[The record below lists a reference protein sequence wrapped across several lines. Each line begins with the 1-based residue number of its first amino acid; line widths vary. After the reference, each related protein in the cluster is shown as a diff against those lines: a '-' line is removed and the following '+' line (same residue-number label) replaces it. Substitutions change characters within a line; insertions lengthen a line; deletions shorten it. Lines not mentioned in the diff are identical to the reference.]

1 MKKKREDE
9 ITEQI
14 IKLFKDENDKPFSE
28 HFINFQIKRQKFD
41 FNAFKTQKE
50 FDDYVKE
57 LEDFT
62 RKK

>member
-1 MKKKREDE
+1 MKKEYEDE

-14 IKLFKDENDKPFSE
+14 IKLFEDENGKPFSE
-28 HFINFQIKRQKFD
+28 HFINFQIKRHKFD
-41 FNAFKTQKE
+41 LNAFKTQKE

-62 RKK
+62 KRE